1 MHGRRRLDVETLI
14 LGGVSGVLLLLIL
27 APILMVVVVSFSTG
41 RTLEFPPPGW
51 GLGWY
56 RRALELLIGEAG
68 RVERFG
74 ESLLTSGAIA
84 ATVMV
89 IGVAIGVPASVRA
102 RSTPVRGKIVVEQLT
117 SLPLV
122 FSVIV
127 LGISLLVMASSL
139 GIEMGFW
146 RIVVGH
152 VIVTFPFVVRNCA
165 ASLRG
170 ISTTLEEAS
179 RTLGGSR
186 MRTFFEIVMPLMR
199 PGILA
204 GMLLVFIL
212 SFNEFTIS
220 YFLYTVEV
228 SPFPIWLFQRSNT
241 ALDPTIFSLSTV
253 VIVLDVALIWGL
265 DRVVGTQGVSV

>member
-1 MHGRRRLDVETLI
+1 
-14 LGGVSGVLLLLIL
+14 
-27 APILMVVVVSFSTG
+27 
-41 RTLEFPPPGW
+41 
-51 GLGWY
+51 
-56 RRALELLIGEAG
+56 
-68 RVERFG
+68 
-74 ESLLTSGAIA
+74 
-84 ATVMV
+84 
-89 IGVAIGVPASVRA
+89 
-102 RSTPVRGKIVVEQLT
+102 
-117 SLPLV
+117 
-122 FSVIV
+122 
-127 LGISLLVMASSL
+127 
-139 GIEMGFW
+139 
-146 RIVVGH
+146 
-152 VIVTFPFVVRNCA
+152 
-165 ASLRG
+165 
-170 ISTTLEEAS
+170 
-179 RTLGGSR
+179 